1 MSDILVSLTQPENIA
16 VTLTDEGDINV
27 TLSQPENIS
36 VTLSQSQ
43 GEPGTPGEDG
53 NEIELQN
60 TGTYIQ
66 WRYID
71 GAWTNLAAIADLKGD
86 KGDVGE
92 TGATGPQGET
102 GATGPQGEQGIQG
115 IQGEKGDTGDTGA
128 KGDKG
133 DKGDQGIQGIQGIQG
148 ETGIQGIQGIQ
159 GDTGPQGNKGDTGET
174 GATGPAGSDGMSRF
188 TFILHRGEN
197 ATTGTSKTNTLVI
210 ERACTITKAYAYAK
224 TAPTGTAL
232 IFDIN
237 KNGTTIWTTQTN
249 RLQIATGSNLGTQT
263 SFDTTSLVENDLLT
277 IDIDQI
283 GSILPGADI
292 TVVLKVE

>member
-148 ETGIQGIQGIQ
+148 ETG
-159 GDTGPQGNKGDTGET
+159 
-174 GATGPAGSDGMSRF
+174 ATGPAGSDGMSRF